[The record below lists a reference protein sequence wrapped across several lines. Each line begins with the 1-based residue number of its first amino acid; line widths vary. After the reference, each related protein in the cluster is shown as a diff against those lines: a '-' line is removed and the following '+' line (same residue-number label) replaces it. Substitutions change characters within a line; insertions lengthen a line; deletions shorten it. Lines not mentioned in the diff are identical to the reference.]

1 MRKCIGG
8 VMTAALWASMMQAGS
23 AENSQRSENR
33 LLDNRVQLAS
43 ADVVVSLRPVPRP
56 SAEAVRVSV
65 EGNARFQAWLGAF
78 QRRAV
83 AQGITQ
89 QTLDQALAG
98 LSYDQKVIK
107 RDRNQAE
114 FSKPIWEYLDA
125 AVSDTRISNGRAA
138 LDRHRKVL
146 RQIEAQYGVEKEVV
160 TAIWGL
166 ETSFGSYRGSN
177 QTIRSLATLA
187 FDARRASFF
196 ETQLIAALRIIQ
208 AGDVSADRMV
218 GSWAGAMGHTQF
230 MPTSYL
236 DHAVDFDGDGRRDIW
251 SEDPTDAL
259 ASAAAY
265 LARHGWTKGQPWG
278 VEVRLPEGFDYAT
291 AKRDYTLM
299 PSDWAARGVVG
310 LDGKPVRDHGRAA
323 ILLPAGG
330 QGVALMI
337 FDNFSVIEA
346 YNGAD
351 AYVIGIGHLS
361 DRLSGDVPF
370 QAGWPRGDRVL
381 SFTEKKELQTRL
393 TQAGFDTQGIDG
405 RTGPNT
411 VNAVRAYQLAQGL
424 LPDGY
429 ASIRLLERLR

>member
-1 MRKCIGG
+1 
-8 VMTAALWASMMQAGS
+8 MTAALWASIVQAS
-23 AENSQRSENR
+23 AAEHAPRPEIRPVSGEI
-33 LLDNRVQLAS
+33 QLVS
-43 ADVVVSLRPVPRP
+43 ADVTTSLRPVPRP
-56 SAEAVRVSV
+56 TVEVVRASSA
-65 EGNARFQAWLGAF
+65 GNARFQAWLGAF
-78 QRRAV
+78 EDRARD
-83 AQGITQ
+83 QGISQ
-89 QTLDQALAG
+89 STLGRALAD
-98 LSYDQKVIK
+98 LSYDQDVIK

-114 FSKPIWEYLDA
+114 FSKPIWEYLDS
-125 AVSDTRISNGRAA
+125 AVSDTRIANGRAA
-138 LDRHRKVL
+138 LNQHQKVL
-146 RQIEAQYGVEKEVV
+146 KRIEAQYGVEKEVV

-166 ETSFGSYRGSN
+166 ETSFGTYRGSN
-177 QTIRSLATLA
+177 PTIQSLATLA

-196 ETQLIAALRIIQ
+196 ETQLIAALQIIQ
-208 AGDVSADRMV
+208 AGDVSAGRMI

-251 SEDPTDAL
+251 SDDPTDAL

-278 VEVRLPEGFDYAT
+278 VEVRLPEWFDYAT
-291 AKRDYTLM
+291 AKRDFTLM
-299 PSDWAARGVVG
+299 PSEWAKLGVVG
-310 LDGKPVRDHGRAA
+310 RDGGPVADHGQAA

-337 FDNFSVIEA
+337 FDNFSVIES

-361 DRLSGDVPF
+361 DRLAGRPRF
-370 QAGWPRGDRVL
+370 QTPWPRGDRVL

-393 TQAGFDTQGIDG
+393 TKAGFDTQGIDG

-411 VNAVRAYQLAQGL
+411 INAVRAYQLAQGL
-424 LPDGY
+424 VPDGY
-429 ASIRLLERLR
+429 PTLNLLERLR